1 MSAPAPRLT
10 GAALRRATEE
20 EKLARF
26 LALRDA
32 DDWRDAEECLGI
44 GGELVRSL
52 GSLVGYAMKGK
63 SGRTTRDLLAVLDR
77 EDREAAGY
85 GGLWDALWTY
95 DPARGGVFR
104 NYALDKIR
112 WAMLDQVRGLDMIG
126 KGTRREV
133 QGTYRAAQRL
143 EKKLGREATEAEAA
157 AEAGVSVE
165 RYRKHRVWESRSC
178 AQALTEPLE
187 RYLSAADGD
196 PLGRLC
202 AIEEALEELGGEDAE
217 IADAAEE
224 IAQAVEGVKAMF
236 RYGTRAA

>member
-1 MSAPAPRLT
+1 M
-10 GAALRRATEE
+10 RRSTEE

-44 GGELVRSL
+44 GGELVRSYR
-52 GSLVGYAMKGK
+52 SLVIHAMKGRT
-63 SGRTTRDLLAVLDR
+63 GRTTRDLLAVLDR
-77 EDREAAGY
+77 EDREAAAY

-95 DPARGGVFR
+95 DPARGAVFA

-112 WAMLDQVRGLDMIG
+112 WAMLDQLRGLDMIG
-126 KGTRREV
+126 RDTRREV
-133 QGTYRAAQRL
+133 QGTYRAAERL

-187 RYLSAADGD
+187 RYLSSADGD
-196 PLGRLC
+196 PLERLC
-202 AIEEALEELGGEDAE
+202 AIEEALEELGGEEAE
-217 IADAAEE
+217 IAEAAQEV
-224 IAQAVEGVKAMF
+224 AQAVEGVKAMF
-236 RYGTRAA
+236 GYGTRAA